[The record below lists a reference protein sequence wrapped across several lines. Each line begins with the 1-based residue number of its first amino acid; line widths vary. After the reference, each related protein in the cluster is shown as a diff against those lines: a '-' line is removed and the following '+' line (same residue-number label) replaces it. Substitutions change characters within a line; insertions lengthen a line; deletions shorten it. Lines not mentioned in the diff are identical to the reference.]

1 MAQTLTGSLQNES
14 LPEAEITCQHR
25 NKNELPNIPPPLSF
39 IFNLKNQTQI
49 FKTQLLVVTVLVCAN
64 LARLQ
69 FGLFVKHKK
78 LLFG

>member
-39 IFNLKNQTQI
+39 IFNLKNQTPI
-49 FKTQLLVVTVLVCAN
+49 VGCYGVSLCKLGKTSVRPIC
-64 LARLQ
+64 
-69 FGLFVKHKK
+69 
-78 LLFG
+78 